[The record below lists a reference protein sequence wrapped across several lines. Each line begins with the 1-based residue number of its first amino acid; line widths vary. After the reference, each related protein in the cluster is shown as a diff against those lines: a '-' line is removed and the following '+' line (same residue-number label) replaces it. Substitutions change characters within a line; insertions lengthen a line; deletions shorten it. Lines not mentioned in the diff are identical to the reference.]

1 MKQRYAIFSLV
12 AVFFA
17 VVMSPI
23 EVSAVSVVDGRVDSV
38 LRALDDAIF
47 DSKMYEDEKKKRI
60 ELIKQD
66 FNNKDISDEMRYEI
80 NRRLYEEYEYYICD
94 SAHHYIDRNIAIA
107 SSLRRQDWL
116 GISKIHKARVLSTS
130 GLFAESFDVIK
141 TVDKSR
147 LSQEQLMEY
156 YKTIEDNFI
165 YHAEYAEYS
174 EYAAEYQQKVEIYRD
189 SMLNAGREGSFWH
202 TISLAK
208 KYIGRRQTDA
218 AEELLATRL
227 QFHERGTR
235 ERAVLLGMLA
245 HVCEMGNRP
254 TERMIYLAESAIADM
269 QGVVKENMSLRQ
281 LAEMLYERGDVE
293 RANRYLKKSLADANV
308 FNARLRNMQSSKML
322 PMIDASYQ
330 AIQNEQSNRLRWSL
344 VAISLVS
351 IFLLVA
357 VIYIFRLMKRLRKTR
372 DRLIEVNSEL
382 QDLNDELTAVN
393 HRQRDTNDSLR
404 ESNAIK
410 EEYIGR
416 FLQLCSTYISEMESY
431 RKMLN
436 RKAATGGIDDVCK
449 ALKSNSFL
457 NDSLREFYQNFDA
470 SFLNI
475 FPHFVERFNEL
486 LPSDER
492 IELKQGERLNTEL
505 RIFALIRLGITD
517 SQKIADFL
525 RCSITTIYTYR
536 SKLKNRSLHRDDF
549 EVQIMKIS
557 SFNA

>member
-1 MKQRYAIFSLV
+1 MKQIYAIFSLV

-17 VVMSPI
+17 VVAPPTEI
-23 EVSAVSVVDGRVDSV
+23 SAASVADGRVDSV

-60 ELIKQD
+60 ELIKRELD
-66 FNNKDISDEMRYEI
+66 NKDISDEMRYEI
-80 NRRLYEEYEYYICD
+80 NRRIYEEYEYYICD
-94 SAHHYIDRNIAIA
+94 SAHHYIDCNIAIA
-107 SSLRRQDWL
+107 SALNRKDWL

-141 TVDKSR
+141 TVDKTP
-147 LSQEQLMEY
+147 LSQDQLMEY
-156 YKTIEDNFI
+156 YKTIEDNFV

-174 EYAAEYQQKVEIYRD
+174 EYADEYQQKVEIYRD
-189 SMLNAGREGSFWH
+189 SMLNAGREGAFWH

-208 KYIGRRQTDA
+208 KHIGLRQTDA
-218 AEELLATRL
+218 AEELLAARL

-245 HVCEMGNRP
+245 HVCEMGGRP
-254 TERMIYLAESAIADM
+254 AERMVYLAESAIADM
-269 QGVVKENMSLRQ
+269 EGVVKENMSLRQ

-344 VAISLVS
+344 AAISLVS
-351 IFLLVA
+351 VFLLVA
-357 VIYIFRLMKRLRKTR
+357 VIHIFRLMKRLRKTR
-372 DRLIEVNSEL
+372 DRLIRANSEL

-475 FPHFVERFNEL
+475 FPHFVEKFNEL
-486 LPSDER
+486 LPAEER

-505 RIFALIRLGITD
+505 RIFALIRLGISD

-536 SKLKNRSLHRDDF
+536 SKLKKRSLHRDDF
-549 EVQIMKIS
+549 EAQIMKIS
-557 SFNA
+557 SFYA